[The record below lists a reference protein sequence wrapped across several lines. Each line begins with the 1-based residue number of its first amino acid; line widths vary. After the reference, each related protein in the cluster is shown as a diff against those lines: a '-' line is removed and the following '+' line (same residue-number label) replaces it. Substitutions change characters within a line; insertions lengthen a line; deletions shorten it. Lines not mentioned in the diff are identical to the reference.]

1 MGGQTAM
8 YWLHQ
13 LPVVWMALV
22 VFAGIAVATAL
33 IYWAVLALAARG
45 WMPAFKAVSPVML
58 TPLAVVFGL
67 IVGFLAAQAWSD
79 AERANGAVIREAGAL
94 RTVLL
99 LATSFPDPT
108 EARIQASPAAISA
121 TPPTTNSR
129 PSPGHR

>member
-1 MGGQTAM
+1 MM

-13 LPVVWMALV
+13 RPVVWMALV
-22 VFAGIAVATAL
+22 VFAGIAAATAL
-33 IYWAVLALAARG
+33 IYWVVLALAARG
-45 WMPAFKAVSPVML
+45 RMPAFKAVSPVTL

-99 LATSFPDPT
+99 LATSFPDP
-108 EARIQASPAAISA
+108 
-121 TPPTTNSR
+121 
-129 PSPGHR
+129 